1 MYFGSAYLNE
11 IAYHLSLT
19 TGNF

>member
-11 IAYHLSLT
+11 IANHLSLT